1 MNIYG
6 IVQKYFFVQIRVK
19 KSNSNKGLPRHS
31 TRTRSLHSS
40 AAALRGGGH
49 LARSYNFGSQTI
61 GQFQYPYLSILS
73 FFLSFSAEGL
83 NIPSFCCKLKQ
94 NE

>member
-31 TRTRSLHSS
+31 TRTRALHSS
-40 AAALRGGGH
+40 AALRGGGH
-49 LARSYNFGSQTI
+49 LARSYIISMAS
-61 GQFQYPYLSILS
+61 P
-73 FFLSFSAEGL
+73 
-83 NIPSFCCKLKQ
+83 KLKKRYFSLIAISYAFMVFS
-94 NE
+94 